1 MATKFEQVELV
12 NIEQG
17 QFIKDAEAA
26 FADVTQQLITHQKK
40 YGTQSVCKLTLGI
53 KVTGTNG
60 AFVITTDITK
70 TLPKKPAV
78 MTTAM
83 AEVNGAG
90 ELCLFAQQGGTHTG
104 APNQQVLCKDTG
116 EDLE

>member
-1 MATKFEQVELV
+1 MATKFGQVELV

-17 QFIKDAEAA
+17 QFMKDAEQA
-26 FADVTQQLITHQKK
+26 FQDVTQQLIAHQKK
-40 YGTQSVCKLTLGI
+40 YGKDAVCKLTLGVKI
-53 KVTGTNG
+53 TGSNG

-78 MTTAM
+78 MTTAL
-83 AEVNGAG
+83 AQANQLG
-90 ELCLFAQQGGTHTG
+90 EMCLFAQQGGTHAG
-104 APNQQVLCKDTG
+104 APNQMVFAKDNG